1 MLWMAVTAD
10 EYELPLAVEKTS
22 YALAE
27 KMKVAP
33 CTISLMESRY
43 RRGIG
48 KGKKTR
54 SPNFGQPYRVV
65 KVEEI

>member
-33 CTISLMESRY
+33 CTISIMESRY
-43 RRGIG
+43 RRGIL
-48 KGKKTR
+48 KNKIRRPT
-54 SPNFGQPYRVV
+54 NYGQPYRVV